1 MFERVQN
8 QQNPRWSSTFSLHK
22 NQSLVEG
29 SEQGTGLST
38 GLTVT
43 ATVYHFSLAL
53 YLPSGSWS
61 SDRCSSNST
70 VNRSLQDSSH
80 RIRQKMQLLMVL
92 LSSAQ

>member
-22 NQSLVEG
+22 KQSLVEG

-43 ATVYHFSLAL
+43 ATVYRVGAGPPTVV
-53 YLPSGSWS
+53 LP
-61 SDRCSSNST
+61 T
-70 VNRSLQDSSH
+70 VP
-80 RIRQKMQLLMVL
+80 
-92 LSSAQ
+92 